1 MGQKVHPYAFRLGV
15 TVGWKSRWFASKQE
29 FAQLLVEDEKIRRF
43 IKNKRDGQGRPKYPG
58 IDSIEIERTRDEV
71 KVHVNTCRPGLIIGK
86 KGQEVELLQEELQRL
101 TGRRINLKI
110 NEISNEKLRAQLVA
124 EDIAAQLSRRAAFRR
139 TVKRAMEEVMEAGAK
154 GIKIRLAGRL
164 GGAEMARR
172 EKYMRGTVPLS
183 TLQADIDYGFT
194 EAKIPQGQIGV
205 KVWIYR
211 GLFSEGQQDG
221 NDAQA
226 GQASKGPKRT
236 HKR

>member
-15 TVGWKSRWFASKQE
+15 TLGWRSRWFASKRE
-29 FAQLLVEDEKIRRF
+29 FAQLLLEDEKIRRY
-43 IKNKRDGQGRPKYPG
+43 IKNKKDPQGRPKYPG

-71 KVHVNTCRPGLIIGK
+71 KVLINTARPGLIIGR
-86 KGQEVELLQEELQRL
+86 KGQEVEQLQEELQRL

-110 NEISNEKLRAQLVA
+110 VEIHNEKLRAQLVA
-124 EDIAAQLSRRAAFRR
+124 EEIAAQLSRRAAFRR
-139 TVKRAMEEVMEAGAK
+139 TVKKAMDEVMQAGAK
-154 GIKIRLAGRL
+154 GVKVRLAGRL

-194 EAKIPQGQIGV
+194 EARIPQGQIGV

-211 GLFSEGQQDG
+211 GLYSEGQSDG

-226 GQASKGPKRT
+226 GQAPKGAKRT